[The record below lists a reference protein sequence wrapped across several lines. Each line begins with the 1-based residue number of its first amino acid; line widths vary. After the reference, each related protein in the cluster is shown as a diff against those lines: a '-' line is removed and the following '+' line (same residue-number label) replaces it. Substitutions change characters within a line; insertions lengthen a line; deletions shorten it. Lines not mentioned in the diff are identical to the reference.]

1 MVDYTKKVV
10 TADEAVRQAVHDGDM
25 IIMAHAAGA
34 PKPLVEALAA
44 NYKQFHDVK
53 IFHLVTLGETPYC
66 APEMEGHFRLMAGFL
81 GGNTRPC
88 VEAHRGDFIPV
99 FFHRLPFY
107 LREGLIPCDVAFIQ
121 VSKPNEAGM
130 CSFGISCDYTKP
142 AAEKA
147 RVVVAEMNE
156 QMPFIEGD
164 NFINVKDIDYIVESD
179 RPLYELPNPKIG
191 EVEMAIG
198 KNVAA
203 LVNDG
208 ATLQLG
214 IGSIPD
220 AVLSFLGEKND
231 LGLHTEMFSDGAV
244 PLIEKGVMNGKYK
257 QIDNGLHTATF
268 LMGTK
273 RLYDF
278 ANHNDSVKMAPV
290 DYVNN
295 PAVIGKLDNL
305 ISINSCIEV
314 DLQGQVNSESMGLRQ
329 FSGVGGQVDYVRGAA
344 ISKGGKSIMAIPSTA
359 RKGTVSRIVANFA
372 PGTAVTTSRND
383 VDYIVTEYGT
393 ARLMGLSLR
402 ERAKALI
409 GIAHPQFRD
418 ELEEEWKK
426 RFN

>member
-1 MVDYTKKVV
+1 
-10 TADEAVRQAVHDGDM
+10 
-25 IIMAHAAGA
+25 
-34 PKPLVEALAA
+34 
-44 NYKQFHDVK
+44 
-53 IFHLVTLGETPYC
+53 
-66 APEMEGHFRLMAGFL
+66 
-81 GGNTRPC
+81 
-88 VEAHRGDFIPV
+88 
-99 FFHRLPFY
+99 
-107 LREGLIPCDVAFIQ
+107 
-121 VSKPNEAGM
+121 
-130 CSFGISCDYTKP
+130 
-142 AAEKA
+142 
-147 RVVVAEMNE
+147 
-156 QMPFIEGD
+156 
-164 NFINVKDIDYIVESD
+164 
-179 RPLYELPNPKIG
+179 
-191 EVEMAIG
+191 
-198 KNVAA
+198 
-203 LVNDG
+203 
-208 ATLQLG
+208 
-214 IGSIPD
+214 
-220 AVLSFLGEKND
+220 
-231 LGLHTEMFSDGAV
+231 
-244 PLIEKGVMNGKYK
+244 MNGKYK

-314 DLQGQVNSESMGLRQ
+314 DLQGQVNSETMGLRQ

-418 ELEEEWKK
+418 ELEEEWK
-426 RFN
+426 

>member
-1 MVDYTKKVV
+1 M
-10 TADEAVRQAVHDGDM
+10 
-25 IIMAHAAGA
+25 
-34 PKPLVEALAA
+34 
-44 NYKQFHDVK
+44 
-53 IFHLVTLGETPYC
+53 
-66 APEMEGHFRLMAGFL
+66 
-81 GGNTRPC
+81 
-88 VEAHRGDFIPV
+88 
-99 FFHRLPFY
+99 
-107 LREGLIPCDVAFIQ
+107 
-121 VSKPNEAGM
+121 
-130 CSFGISCDYTKP
+130 
-142 AAEKA
+142 
-147 RVVVAEMNE
+147 VVAEMNE

-314 DLQGQVNSESMGLRQ
+314 DLQGQVNSETMGLRQ